1 MPKRKESPAELT
13 HISERSL
20 PSNINAEAAVLSAM
34 LIDKDAAN
42 KGVSKLKEE
51 YLYRTPN
58 KIIFR
63 LMQELLNENSEI
75 DAITV
80 INRLERANLLEKV
93 GGIPYINE
101 ITT

>member
-63 LMQELLNENSEI
+63 LMQELLNENSEMWVAFPI
-75 DAITV
+75 SMKWQMSLFPVPI
-80 INRLERANLLEKV
+80 L
-93 GGIPYINE
+93 